1 MVRMRRGE
9 RSVIVAIG
17 LTRYAADSLAE
28 QIAEL
33 VAD

>member
-1 MVRMRRGE
+1 MVRIRRGE
-9 RSVIVAIG
+9 QSVIVAIG
-17 LTRYAADSLAE
+17 LTRPAAESLAE

>member
-9 RSVIVAIG
+9 RSMIVAIG
-17 LTRYAADSLAE
+17 LTRPAAERLAE

-33 VAD
+33 VTD